1 MITEHPYRPRLRND
15 LDLVPMAT
23 EDGTRLIV
31 VRDPL
36 ELAGADG
43 ALALR
48 AETAPVLRLLDG
60 SRTLEDIHRALCAV
74 AAPKGGQATAE
85 AIPQDAVQGFIRQL
99 DEVYLL
105 DNQRFQAARQYLVQA
120 FLNRSQRP
128 AALAGKSYP
137 KEKAAARAW
146 VSEFLGP
153 GAGAAPLAAMP
164 LAGREIAALVAPHIE
179 LEVGRKLYAAAY
191 NTLRGRSYDRV
202 VVLGV
207 GHNLVDGVF
216 SITDKDFVTPL
227 GTVPT
232 DRLAVRSLRSA
243 AGALAAPDDFVHR
256 GEHSIEFQVVLL
268 QHVLA
273 GPFSLVPVLCG
284 SLYGPLIESG
294 VGRPSALEALGPV
307 IAQLAALLDSPACRT
322 LLVAGVDFSHV
333 GLKFGDRKP
342 GIQLTREAAAVDRQ
356 LLAALATRDIETFCH
371 ANAKV
376 RDRYHV
382 CGFST
387 LALLLEVLPAGCRGV
402 ELGYQTWHEHS
413 TQSAVSFG
421 AAAFYRE

>member
-1 MITEHPYRPRLRND
+1 MVRDNSIRPRLRND

-60 SRTLEDIHRALCAV
+60 SRTLEDIHRALCA
-74 AAPKGGQATAE
+74 ATSHNGTATADT
-85 AIPQDAVQGFIRQL
+85 IPPELVQGFIRQL

-105 DNQRFQAARQYLVQA
+105 DNPRFQAARQALVQA
-120 FLNRSQRP
+120 FQNRRQPP

-137 KEKAAARAW
+137 KDKAAARTW
-146 VSEFLGP
+146 VREFLGE
-153 GAGAAPLAAMP
+153 GAGAPPVAAAR

-191 NTLRGRSYDRV
+191 NTLRGQSYDRV

-232 DRLAVRSLRSA
+232 DRLAVRSLRTA

-256 GEHSIEFQVVLL
+256 SEHSIEFQVVCL
-268 QHVLA
+268 QHVLS

-294 VGRPSALEALGPV
+294 VSRPAALEALEPV
-307 IAQLAALLDSPACRT
+307 IAQLTALLGSPSCRT

-342 GIQLTREAAAVDRQ
+342 GIQLTREAVAVDRQ
-356 LLAALATRDIETFCH
+356 LLAALAARDVESFCR
-371 ANAKV
+371 ANAAV

-387 LALLLEVLPAGCRGV
+387 LAILLEALPAGCRGV